1 MLTFEQ
7 KLKNLATLALKVGVN
22 LQPGQRLL
30 LSGPIEAVDL
40 MREIAEQAYA
50 LGAPLVRVSYIDA
63 HQDLIRALHA
73 HEDTLDEVDM
83 ERVELNRVSMERG
96 DALLRIAGS
105 DPALMAAAD
114 PARVTRMSRA
124 ERAAGQENSRLVQ
137 RSWMPWSIIAYAVP
151 AWATKVFPDLPEEEA
166 VSKLWDAVFSATRAD
181 QPDPVAAW
189 QQHLDNL
196 SRARDHLQ
204 SRNYSALRLRAPG
217 TDLRLGLADNHNWE
231 SGGLTSEK
239 SGQFFVANMPTEEVF
254 TAPHSQRVD
263 GIISSSKPL
272 SYQGQLIDRFQLTF
286 KDGAVV
292 EAHAEQG
299 DEVLQQLLDM
309 DEGARRLGEIA
320 LVPHQSPISQS
331 GLLFYNTLFDE
342 NAAAHVALGRAYET
356 TFRDGTKRP
365 LEELQADGFNHSLV
379 HVDFM
384 FGSAEL
390 DVDGE
395 LPDGT
400 LEPVMRRG
408 DWAF

>member
-22 LQPGQRLL
+22 LQEGQRLIL
-30 LSGPIEAVDL
+30 QGPLEAADL
-40 MREIAEQAYA
+40 MREIAKQAYE
-50 LGAPLVRVSYIDA
+50 LGAPYVRVSYIDA

-73 HEDTLDEVDM
+73 AEDTLDTVDS
-83 ERVELNRVSMERG
+83 ERIEMMRQSMERG
-96 DALLRIAGS
+96 DALMRIAGS
-105 DPALMAAAD
+105 DPALMSAAD
-114 PARVTRMSRA
+114 PARVSRISRA
-124 ERAAGQENSRLVQ
+124 ERQAGQETGRLIQ
-137 RSWMPWSIIAYAVP
+137 RSHMPWTIIAYAVP
-151 AWATKVFPDLPEEEA
+151 AWAKKVFPDLPEAEA
-166 VSKLWDAVFSATRAD
+166 VAKLWDAVFAAIRAD
-181 QPDPVAAW
+181 QEDPLAAW
-189 QQHLDNL
+189 QVHLDSL

-204 SRNYSALRLRAPG
+204 SRGYSALRLRAPG
-217 TDLRLGLADNHNWE
+217 TDLRLGLADNHMWE
-231 SGGLTSEK
+231 SGGMNSEL

-263 GIISSSKPL
+263 GVISSSKPL

-286 KDGAVV
+286 RDGAVV
-292 EAHAEQG
+292 EAHAEVG
-299 DEVLQQLLDM
+299 NEVLQQLLDM

-331 GLLFYNTLFDE
+331 GLLFFNTLFDE
-342 NAAAHVALGRAYET
+342 NAACHVALGRAYET
-356 TFRDGTKRP
+356 TLRDGTKRP

-395 LPDGT
+395 LPDGS
-400 LEPVMRRG
+400 LEPVMRGG

>member
-7 KLKNLATLALKVGVN
+7 KMKNLATLALKVGVN
-22 LQPGQRLL
+22 LQPGQRLVL
-30 LSGPIEAVDL
+30 TGPIEAADL
-40 MREIAEQAYA
+40 MREITKQAYEI
-50 LGAPLVRVSYIDA
+50 GAPLVRASYLDSQ
-63 HQDLIRALHA
+63 QDLIRALHA
-73 HEDTLDEVDM
+73 QDDTLDTVDQ
-83 ERVELNRVSMERG
+83 ERIEMNRKSMERG

-124 ERAAGQENSRLVQ
+124 ERSAQAENSKLIQ
-137 RSWMPWSIIAYAVP
+137 RSFMPWTIVAYAVP
-151 AWATKVFPDLPEEEA
+151 AWATKVFPDVPVDEA
-166 VSKLWDAVFSATRAD
+166 VAKLWDAIFAATRAD
-181 QPDPVAAW
+181 LPDPVAAW
-189 QQHLDNL
+189 QEHLDSL
-196 SRARDHLQ
+196 SQARDHLQ
-204 SRNYSALRLRAPG
+204 ARNYSALRLRAPG

-239 SGQFFVANMPTEEVF
+239 SGQYFVPNMPTEEVF

-263 GIISSSKPL
+263 GVISSSKPL

-292 EAHAEQG
+292 RAHAEVG
-299 DEVLQQLLDM
+299 NEVLQQLLDM
-309 DEGARRLGEIA
+309 DEGSRRLGEIA

-331 GLLFYNTLFDE
+331 GLLFFNTLFDE
-342 NAAAHVALGRAYET
+342 NAACHVALGRAYET
-356 TFRDGTKRP
+356 TFEDGTKRP
-365 LEELQADGFNHSLV
+365 LEELQADGFNDSLV

-384 FGSAEL
+384 FGTAAL

-395 LPDGT
+395 LEDGSA
-400 LEPVMRRG
+400 EKVMRGG